1 MKEYWIRD
9 LPIYRGF
16 RTLYYDVR
24 NRQISYLN
32 GATTNFVWADGN
44 LVHEYTN
51 TSTKTY
57 FYAIILAGDS
67 AGQAYLYNTHGDVI
81 KLIGTLTW
89 NYQYDAYGVQQNPD
103 PLDGNAFRYDEE
115 KLEMLDDVLYIIMAY
130 NEEHQA
136 WSVYYRYNGMEG
148 RYIADDGTMYFSS
161 FEKID
166 YYKMIGG

>member
-1 MKEYWIRD
+1 M
-9 LPIYRGF
+9 
-16 RTLYYDVR
+16 
-24 NRQISYLN
+24 
-32 GATTNFVWADGN
+32 
-44 LVHEYTN
+44 
-51 TSTKTY
+51 
-57 FYAIILAGDS
+57 
-67 AGQAYLYNTHGDVI
+67 YNTHGDVI
-81 KLIGTLTW
+81 RLIGTLTW
-89 NYQYDAYGVQQNPD
+89 SYIYDAYGVQQNPD

-136 WSVYYRYNGMEG
+136 WSVYYQYNGMEG